1 MRVSAF
7 VRGFVLTGVA
17 ASVVA
22 FGPSTAVADEP
33 ELSSPE
39 ADVVQLQTEL
49 ESKGVVPSE
58 SSDGST
64 LTKQYAVETPDAPR
78 MVFETSEPAP
88 TPPGQV
94 QPRVRVGVGYGV
106 YIYLNPVEQRALIYG
121 GAAGISAAACAGL
134 GAIGC
139 GTVTGALTAGAVYL
153 AENGFCANDLEINF
167 LRPTVNPFDSEITFK
182 CV

>member
-7 VRGFVLTGVA
+7 VKGFVLTGVA
-17 ASVVA
+17 ATVVA
-22 FGPSTAVADEP
+22 FGPATAAADEP
-33 ELSSPE
+33 EFSSPE

-64 LTKQYAVETPDAPR
+64 VTKQYVVENPEAPR

-94 QPRVRVGVGYGV
+94 QPRLRVGAGYGV
-106 YIYLNPVEQRALIYG
+106 YVYLNRLDQNALIYG

-134 GAIGC
+134 GTIGC
-139 GTVTGALTAGAVYL
+139 GTVSAAMAAGAVYL
-153 AENGFCANDLEINF
+153 ADNGFCDNELEINF
-167 LRPTVNPFDSEITFK
+167 LRPTLNPFDSEVHFK